1 MSPLVPSKT
10 IYAKTRG
17 ENSKATQV
25 CDKQNDDIATYI
37 SSLTLSDS
45 STGGISAPGGRLWSS
60 SAQADDVDSI
70 TAYISS
76 LKISDLHV
84 VQGDVVPSSLKISN
98 DAAGGLSSSDT
109 LLRSHPPQA
118 SLRYTPIN
126 DVLSELDNIERELG
140 SLLLAARPQLKSLA
154 TPISRDDPFP
164 LKSAIS
170 AARLLRDRLSSIT
183 NKASSVR
190 GRKINISDRL
200 NAFLEDLMKSN
211 TLWNREM
218 KRLAKKDKELIPTYE
233 TRVYSISRRFEV
245 TNCIVQITILRLP
258 YQMLTQLS
266 RYRYLPWLPSKL
278 SFTSVVAVADSFSQ
292 CSDMSS
298 SFP

>member
-1 MSPLVPSKT
+1 M
-10 IYAKTRG
+10 
-17 ENSKATQV
+17 
-25 CDKQNDDIATYI
+25 
-37 SSLTLSDS
+37 
-45 STGGISAPGGRLWSS
+45 
-60 SAQADDVDSI
+60 
-70 TAYISS
+70 
-76 LKISDLHV
+76 

-154 TPISRDDPFP
+154 TPISWDDPFP

-183 NKASSVR
+183 NRASSVR
-190 GRKINISDRL
+190 GRKININNRL

-245 TNCIVQITILRLP
+245 TNCIVQITILRLL

-278 SFTSVVAVADSFSQ
+278 SFTSDVAVADSFSQ